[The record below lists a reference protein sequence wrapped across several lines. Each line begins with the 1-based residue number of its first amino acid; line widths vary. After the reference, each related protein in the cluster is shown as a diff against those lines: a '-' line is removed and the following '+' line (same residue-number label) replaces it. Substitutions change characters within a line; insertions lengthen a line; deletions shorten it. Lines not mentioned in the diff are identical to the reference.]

1 MKKTLVLLAFL
12 LPVFTYAQDHQKLLT
27 RSYSEAQ
34 LSGMLVNNQDW
45 VTLPPYSDR
54 AFWDGLPAS
63 IRSELIK
70 RGEDQLKFN
79 WGVVKATD
87 YMEFTRTGDRNIM
100 QNPNSDRKGALQA
113 LALAELVEG
122 KGRFTDQLI
131 NGIWA
136 VCEQSS
142 WVLSAHLPVTR
153 GKDLVPDVTNPV
165 IDLGSA
171 DAGALLAWVH
181 HFFRAKLDEV
191 NPLIAARI
199 RYEVRNKILAPYYK
213 RNDFWW
219 QGFNDRPQNNWNPW
233 INYNVMQCILLLE
246 EDPAARSKN
255 IYKAMQSIDRF
266 TDWYHPDGACDEGP
280 SYWSHAGGKYF
291 ECLELLH
298 RATRGKLNVFSHPLI
313 KNIGQYIANVY
324 INDPYFVNF
333 ADASAKGGINEGMV
347 YRYGKAIGDPVM
359 MGFGAFYAQ
368 KEKMDEHPSSGT
380 IEAVITDLTTMKEI
394 MASPARE
401 PLTDHAW
408 YPDNQVAIA
417 REYPGSKQGFYF
429 AGKGGH
435 NAESHNHN
443 DVGTFILYYNGLPCL
458 VDAGVGTYVR
468 QTFSP
473 DRYKIWTMQSAYHN
487 LPLINGVQQKNG
499 REFKAA
505 SAAFSATAKQ
515 VSFTADIAT
524 AYPAEAKVRS
534 WKRGY
539 ALQRG
544 KSFTITDAF
553 VLDSFVAAPELHF
566 LTACKVDASVPGV
579 IKLTGQNFT
588 LNMSYNTRQLEASSE
603 HIDNK
608 DPRLERSW
616 PGGLERIILKG
627 KTQGVKGDY
636 KIEIRKSS

>member
-1 MKKTLVLLAFL
+1 M
-12 LPVFTYAQDHQKLLT
+12 
-27 RSYSEAQ
+27 
-34 LSGMLVNNQDW
+34 
-45 VTLPPYSDR
+45 
-54 AFWDGLPAS
+54 
-63 IRSELIK
+63 
-70 RGEDQLKFN
+70 
-79 WGVVKATD
+79 
-87 YMEFTRTGDRNIM
+87 
-100 QNPNSDRKGALQA
+100 
-113 LALAELVEG
+113 
-122 KGRFTDQLI
+122 
-131 NGIWA
+131 
-136 VCEQSS
+136 
-142 WVLSAHLPVTR
+142 
-153 GKDLVPDVTNPV
+153 
-165 IDLGSA
+165 
-171 DAGALLAWVH
+171 
-181 HFFRAKLDEV
+181 
-191 NPLIAARI
+191 
-199 RYEVRNKILAPYYK
+199 
-213 RNDFWW
+213 
-219 QGFNDRPQNNWNPW
+219 
-233 INYNVMQCILLLE
+233 
-246 EDPAARSKN
+246 
-255 IYKAMQSIDRF
+255 
-266 TDWYHPDGACDEGP
+266 
-280 SYWSHAGGKYF
+280 
-291 ECLELLH
+291 
-298 RATRGKLNVFSHPLI
+298 
-313 KNIGQYIANVY
+313 GQYIANVY

-380 IEAVITDLTTMKEI
+380 IEAVITDLTSMKEI

-473 DRYKIWTMQSAYHN
+473 DRYKIWTMQSAFHN

-505 SAAFSATAKQ
+505 SAAFSANAKQ
-515 VSFTADIAT
+515 VNFTADIAT
-524 AYPAEAKVRS
+524 AYPAEAKVKS

-539 ALQRG
+539 SLQRG
-544 KSFTITDAF
+544 KSFTISDAY
-553 VLDSFVAAPELHF
+553 VLDSFVAPPELHF

-579 IKLTGQNFT
+579 IKLAGQNFT
-588 LNMSYNTRQLEASSE
+588 LNMSYNARQLEASSE

-627 KTQGVKGDY
+627 KAQGVKGDY
-636 KIEIRKSS
+636 KIEIRKS